1 MEIFQQFTIEEIIT
15 LLVFLCSSIY
25 GLLTALSTLTQKA
38 TNYINGK
45 VRDKQDEMEQ
55 SVLPS
60 KIDEIERVL
69 SILLESDKCRIRGE
83 IVKQH
88 DYHMREGYIDLYNL
102 DYLQKQANCYFEEG
116 WNSYIHDLMEDLSNL
131 PHDGQNIVI
140 TQA

>member
-1 MEIFQQFTIEEIIT
+1 MEIFQQFTIEEIFT

-25 GLLTALSTLTQKA
+25 GLITALSTITQKA
-38 TNYINGK
+38 TNYINK
-45 VRDKQDEMEQ
+45 QVQDKQEKMEQ
-55 SVLPS
+55 SLLPN

-69 SILLESDKCRIRGE
+69 SILVESDKCRIRGE

-88 DYHMREGYIDLYNL
+88 DLHMREGYIDLYNL

-116 WNSYIHDLMEDLSNL
+116 GNSYIHDLMEDLSNL

>member
-25 GLLTALSTLTQKA
+25 GLITALSTLTQKA

-45 VRDKQDEMEQ
+45 VRDKQEEIEQ
-55 SVLPS
+55 SLLPS

-116 WNSYIHDLMEDLSNL
+116 GNSYIHDLMEDLSNL

-140 TQA
+140 QQA